1 MEVRLLRDGLRGLHW
16 IMRRLTAAFL
26 FTLLLAGNVH
36 AEELRIIVAVKGRN
50 LFATLED
57 NPASRMLYDLMPITV
72 KMRNVYQREMSY
84 TLPGKL
90 PISKLSANAC
100 RVGDIIYW
108 PHRNSLAVIYR
119 ESGERFRRQNL
130 GHIDSGA
137 EVFAKLGDIDVT
149 FAPFVEPNFPK
160 PDL

>member
-1 MEVRLLRDGLRGLHW
+1 
-16 IMRRLTAAFL
+16 MRKIVLAVCVL
-26 FTLLLAGNVH
+26 LLLAGNVQ
-36 AEELRIIVAVKGRN
+36 AEDLRIIIAIKGRN

-57 NPASRMLYDLMPITV
+57 NPTSRMLYDLMPITV
-72 KMRNVYQREMSY
+72 KMRNVYQREMSC

-100 RVGDIIYW
+100 RVGDIIYL
-108 PHRNSLAVIYR
+108 PHRNSLSIIYK

-137 EVFAKLGDIDVT
+137 EVLAKLGDIDVS

-160 PDL
+160 PSE

>member
-1 MEVRLLRDGLRGLHW
+1 
-16 IMRRLTAAFL
+16 MRKIVLAVCVL
-26 FTLLLAGNVH
+26 LLLAGNVQ
-36 AEELRIIVAVKGRN
+36 AEDLRIIIAIKGRN

-72 KMRNVYQREMSY
+72 KMRNVYQREMSC

-100 RVGDIIYW
+100 RVGDIIYL
-108 PHRNSLAVIYR
+108 PHRNSLSIIYK

-137 EVFAKLGDIDVT
+137 EVLAALGDIDVS

-160 PDL
+160 P